1 MMRFFTG
8 LQHGTASGG
17 VSLKKTSSYRNIIIK
32 LGVKGQAKYLLY
44 NTMSTSLGDA
54 LLFCTQ
60 LLGVAL
66 IQENLSIGIRKI
78 DFPYSNTKVL
88 TKKFEL

>member
-1 MMRFFTG
+1 
-8 LQHGTASGG
+8 
-17 VSLKKTSSYRNIIIK
+17 
-32 LGVKGQAKYLLY
+32 
-44 NTMSTSLGDA
+44 MSTSLGDA

-66 IQENLSIGIRKI
+66 IQENLSIGMRKI
-78 DFPYSNTKVL
+78 DFPYSNTMVL

>member
-1 MMRFFTG
+1 
-8 LQHGTASGG
+8 
-17 VSLKKTSSYRNIIIK
+17 
-32 LGVKGQAKYLLY
+32 
-44 NTMSTSLGDA
+44 MSTSLGDA

-78 DFPYSNTKVL
+78 NFPYSNTKVL
-88 TKKFEL
+88 TKIFEL